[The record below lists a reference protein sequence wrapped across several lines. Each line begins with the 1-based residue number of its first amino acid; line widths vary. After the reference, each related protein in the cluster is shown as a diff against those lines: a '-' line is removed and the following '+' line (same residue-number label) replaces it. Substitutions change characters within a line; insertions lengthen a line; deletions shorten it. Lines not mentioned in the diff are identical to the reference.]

1 MPKVVVTHSIKDV
14 DTWVKGSADRAA
26 AIGSMGATNIVDHVA
41 QDSSK
46 TVAISFDVEDVET
59 VTATLASPPAE
70 MAESM
75 ERHGVIPP
83 LTVYVE
89 R

>member
-1 MPKVVVTHSIKDV
+1 MSWTIWQRTEATRIVMTFDV
-14 DTWVKGSADRAA
+14 D
-26 AIGSMGATNIVDHVA
+26 
-41 QDSSK
+41 
-46 TVAISFDVEDVET
+46 DVGT

-70 MAESM
+70 MADAM
-75 ERHGVIPP
+75 ERHGVLPP

>member
-1 MPKVVVTHSIKDV
+1 MPKIVTTHNVRDV
-14 DTWVKGSADRAA
+14 DTWLEGKAERAA
-26 AIGSMGATNIVDHVA
+26 AISSMGGMNIVDHVA
-41 QDSSK
+41 EDGSK
-46 TVAISFDVEDVET
+46 SIAITFDVDDVGT
-59 VTATLASPPAE
+59 VTAALASPPAE
-70 MAESM
+70 MAEAM

>member
-1 MPKVVVTHSIKDV
+1 MSKIVVTHSVADV
-14 DTWVKGSADRAA
+14 DTWLKGKSERAA
-26 AIGSMGATNIVDHVA
+26 AIGNMGATNVVDHLA
-41 QDSSK
+41 EDGSN
-46 TVAISFDVEDVET
+46 AIAITFDVDDVGT

-70 MAESM
+70 MADAM
-75 ERHGVIPP
+75 ERHGVLPP